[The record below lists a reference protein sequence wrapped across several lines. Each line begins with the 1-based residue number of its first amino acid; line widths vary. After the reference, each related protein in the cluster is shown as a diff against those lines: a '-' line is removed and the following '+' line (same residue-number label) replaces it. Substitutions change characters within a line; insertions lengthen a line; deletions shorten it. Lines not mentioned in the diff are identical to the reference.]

1 MLIPLYTL
9 LIGQRI
15 RLLLSIVYRSKY
27 VFYIALL
34 LFDTIYEQL
43 FIYFYNL
50 IIKSLESLVNI
61 KIEDYNY

>member
-34 LFDTIYEQL
+34 LFDTTYEQL
-43 FIYFYNL
+43 FICFYNL

>member
-15 RLLLSIVYRSKY
+15 RLLLSIIYRSKY

-34 LFDTIYEQL
+34 LFDTTYEQL
-43 FIYFYNL
+43 FICFYNL
-50 IIKSLESLVNI
+50 IIESLESLVNI

>member
-34 LFDTIYEQL
+34 LFDTTYEQL
-43 FIYFYNL
+43 FMCFYNL
-50 IIKSLESLVNI
+50 IIESLESLVNI

>member
-34 LFDTIYEQL
+34 LFDTIYEQP
-43 FIYFYNL
+43 FICFYNL
-50 IIKSLESLVNI
+50 IIESLESLVNI